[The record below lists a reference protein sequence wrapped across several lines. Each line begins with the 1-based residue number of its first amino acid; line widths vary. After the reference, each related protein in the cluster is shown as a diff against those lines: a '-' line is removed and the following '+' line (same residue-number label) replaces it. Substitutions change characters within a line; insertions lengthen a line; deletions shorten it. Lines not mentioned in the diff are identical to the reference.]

1 MPWGDLGLQLLALLV
16 YPGALLIAAV
26 GTVCEVGTG
35 LLFDGRAGAREA
47 VRHLHGV
54 LRELPGD
61 PTTPLAWLF
70 ASLAACGSSV
80 PLAPA
85 ASTDGNL
92 LLAAVAQAVAAW
104 LGYAAFPGEEG
115 GARRLLLG
123 QLCWLVALLAP
134 ALSSLSLRP
143 QALGA
148 VTVPALMPV
157 KILSGL
163 LYLLCLPVLLGL
175 LSGPERVAGRS
186 APRRWSRGAR
196 GTGAGARLRVFL
208 WLPACGLLAS
218 AAMPPPPADPAG
230 ALRFLGVV
238 LGVAAT
244 AVGSTAMARRIG
256 WSSHLRLALSL
267 AGLVLVAAVVTAAS
281 S

>member
-1 MPWGDLGLQLLALLV
+1 MPWGDVALQLLALLV
-16 YPGALLIAAV
+16 YPGALFTGAV
-26 GTVCEVGTG
+26 GAVCELGIG
-35 LLFDGRAGAREA
+35 LLLGGRAGAAEA
-47 VRHLHGV
+47 LRHLVGV

-61 PTTPLAWLF
+61 PAALLAWLF

-85 ASTDGNL
+85 ASSDGNL
-92 LLAAVAQAVAAW
+92 LLSAVALAAAAW
-104 LGYAAFPGEEG
+104 LGGMAFSGEEG

-134 ALSSLSLRP
+134 ALSALSLRP

-163 LYLLCLPVLLGL
+163 LYLLCLPVLLGVPVEPRHGIGEPA
-175 LSGPERVAGRS
+175 SGW
-186 APRRWSRGAR
+186 WSRG
-196 GTGAGARLRVFL
+196 GAAALSTRLRVFL

-218 AAMPPPPADPAG
+218 AEVPPPPADPTG

-238 LGVAAT
+238 LGLAAA
-244 AVGSTAMARRIG
+244 AVGSAAVARRLG
-256 WSSHLRLALSL
+256 WSLQLRLAPPL
-267 AGLVLVAAVVTAAS
+267 AGLVLVAAVVTMVTS
-281 S
+281 